1 MTPLIVANWKMNGT
15 IASAQALLQEL
26 PTHDHVVICPP
37 FPLLSLVAKQGFAT
51 GAQDCHA
58 EECGAYT
65 GEVSVELLRDVGCSY
80 VILGHSERR
89 QYYHESNQCVADKA
103 KTAQKAGLK
112 TIICIGETQEEHG
125 AGQTLEVIKDQLI
138 NSLPSDFKE
147 ENTIIAYEPVWAIG
161 SGKVPSEQDISTVH
175 TFISETLRKAFEKN
189 LRILYGGSVK
199 AHNAGAI
206 MRLPHVH
213 GVLVGGASLVADEF
227 KGIICS

>member
-15 IASAQALLQEL
+15 IASTQALLQTL
-26 PTHDHVVICPP
+26 PAHDNVVICPP
-37 FPLLSLVAKQGFAT
+37 FPLISLVAKLGFIT

-89 QYYHESNQCVADKA
+89 QYYHETNKCVADKA
-103 KTAQKAGLK
+103 QTAQKAGLK
-112 TIICIGETQEEHG
+112 TIICIGETQEEYE
-125 AGQTLEVIKDQLI
+125 AGQTLDVIKDQLI
-138 NSLPSDFKE
+138 NSLPTDFKE
-147 ENTIIAYEPVWAIG
+147 ENTVIAYEPVWAIG
-161 SGKVPSEQDISTVH
+161 SGKVPSEQDISSVH

-206 MRLPHVH
+206 MRLPHVD
-213 GVLVGGASLVADEF
+213 GVLVGGASLIADEF